1 MPLNTRVIPCLLLK
15 EKGLVK
21 TIGFKEPRY
30 IGDPINAVRIFNTME
45 AHELVI
51 LDITATIEKRCL
63 PLDLVKKVANE
74 CSMPFAVGGGIK
86 DINTIKELLNM
97 GAEKVVMN
105 TVCAENPA
113 FISEAANSCGSQSV
127 VVSIDVKMLNNGSCE
142 VFTHSGTRATG
153 INPVDFAL
161 RMERMGAGELFL
173 NSIDRDG
180 TMIGYDIELIRS
192 VTKAV
197 KIPVIAA
204 GGAGKLSDLADAVN
218 KGDASAVAAGSLF
231 VYYGKKQAVLISY
244 PSQEDLEA
252 CFTVEEG
259 S

>member
-97 GAEKVVMN
+97 GAQKIQHSS
-105 TVCAENPA
+105 AKQP
-113 FISEAANSCGSQSV
+113 ILAAV
-127 VVSIDVKMLNNGSCE
+127 
-142 VFTHSGTRATG
+142 RAWS
-153 INPVDFAL
+153 FQL
-161 RMERMGAGELFL
+161 M
-173 NSIDRDG
+173 
-180 TMIGYDIELIRS
+180 
-192 VTKAV
+192 
-197 KIPVIAA
+197 
-204 GGAGKLSDLADAVN
+204 
-218 KGDASAVAAGSLF
+218 
-231 VYYGKKQAVLISY
+231 
-244 PSQEDLEA
+244 
-252 CFTVEEG
+252 
-259 S
+259 